1 MKFALIKILI
11 TLLTFLIGVGAS
23 FCWNILST
31 EPQVEV
37 LNESIFEP
45 KPTQTSVC
53 QLLDEPDIF
62 DEKLVSFKATVYVIY
77 DGTVILYPTECYS
90 HGDNLWLPEL
100 EFDSYKGTNN
110 NLKSLLEGTKLTSR
124 DDFMEVDVEVIGIAK
139 IIFKEGFKGYLITPK
154 NLRIISPFRKFE
166 PKGAA

>member
-1 MKFALIKILI
+1 M
-11 TLLTFLIGVGAS
+11 
-23 FCWNILST
+23 
-31 EPQVEV
+31 
-37 LNESIFEP
+37 
-45 KPTQTSVC
+45 
-53 QLLDEPDIF
+53 DEPDIF

-100 EFDSYKGTNN
+100 EFDSYKGTNK

-124 DDFMEVDVEVIGIAK
+124 DDFMEVDVEVIGVAR
-139 IIFKEGFKGYLITPK
+139 IIFKEGFKGYSITPR